1 MVTETSNYKISHRLI
16 CIKLSKKLDPVSHQK
31 KYEPASLF
39 AFLKILLKTDNLNN
53 TGTILSTPFSATSD
67 LPALTAPTLAT
78 TCGLKKYQ
86 RIDLIPFKIIW
97 IRIPLQGLAHSDPI
111 PRPKTCRKQI
121 GFFKLQRNI

>member
-16 CIKLSKKLDPVSHQK
+16 CIKLSKKPDPVSQQK

-78 TCGLKKYQ
+78 ACGWK
-86 RIDLIPFKIIW
+86 
-97 IRIPLQGLAHSDPI
+97 
-111 PRPKTCRKQI
+111 
-121 GFFKLQRNI
+121 NINELT